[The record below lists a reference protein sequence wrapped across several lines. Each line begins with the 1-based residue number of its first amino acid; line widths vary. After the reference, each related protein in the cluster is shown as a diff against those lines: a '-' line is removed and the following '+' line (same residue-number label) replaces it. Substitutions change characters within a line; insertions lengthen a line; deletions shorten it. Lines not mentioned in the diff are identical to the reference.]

1 MSEAAAPKRRSIE
14 ENPVCSATQPAG
26 SAKQPAPA
34 GSIHAPTLN
43 KFTEHIQARKFTFG
57 TNPPNSAD
65 VQSRASVQ
73 PNNDKSFEK
82 NWVPL
87 KSANPGWHGPPGADT
102 NLVPRARF
110 HSRLGSNTTKLW
122 DFRQQIALRER
133 ELKLKAAQEN
143 EESASVSGR
152 DCTAVKLGSD
162 TVGKY
167 NAVSADVGQIEVK
180 EPDGKRLK
188 VSGSYSTQL
197 ASERRQ
203 EMLAVKS
210 VLPLKEQAVES
221 STLQDRNTV
230 DHNQKESPT
239 RRAESSVVKW
249 QKQDN
254 KRVEN
259 SLENLPRL
267 TSIVI
272 ALRLKSV
279 MQVDPCVLLNQTATA
294 TNMNSSVLPK
304 NIKSMELNHPVNIG
318 WNQLL
323 GSLLK
328 ISTSEQH
335 LMVGCDCHEGVSNDR
350 RAESSLNNISQASLD
365 DVGLWNYLGAPNVS
379 DHSNIDMHSLVEME
393 ESLDK
398 ELEEAQEHRR
408 ICEIEERN
416 ALKAHRKAQRALF
429 DANAKRTELYRKREL
444 YSAQFQC
451 FILNDSSLLWSMRKH
466 QQVGLGL
473 NYTDKTSRKL
483 ELMPP
488 SSDSGGLDASTSEP
502 LHLKRKNVANVLSS
516 PSHDPNISA
525 DEDEETSPLDHETV
539 QPTFKNQQREQ
550 NSLGRLKKTS
560 NHSNKNFSI
569 DGTQDSFILEATL
582 SSELFA
588 RLGRRILP
596 KNNGL
601 SNLEPA
607 NELGTE
613 NDNGSDRTQTNN
625 GSVPLSEAGRNQEF
639 NLEGLQSTKNQQG
652 DTSDYNSEAG
662 GCIDSGDIQNSVLIA
677 NSAESFGNICE
688 KGIGSFTS
696 ALAGDPFWPL
706 CMYELRGKCNNEQC
720 PWQHFRDFSSENMG
734 QPHHDDSDSA
744 DCQAGL
750 TLWKRKCNDA
760 TKLPKCNSVLT
771 PTYLVGLDVLK
782 AVPHSYEFANAQ
794 SYGQCWQKCFS
805 ICLALSNLLQKD
817 LPADEPFLL
826 GNDGRIEIN
835 GSWDKQSS
843 YFQSRNS
850 IVNHLNQLLPADV
863 QSLEKALLILSQEV
877 NKLEGMRKA
886 LSIFSRAIE
895 ADPESEILWISY
907 LLIYYGSIKSIANE
921 DMFSHV
927 VKHNDRSYGLRLM
940 YINSHMH
947 LDDRKLPEAVL
958 QKFECDKEL
967 LAIEWPYVH
976 LLEEE
981 KLRAIKLVE
990 MAVDSVKLSFD
1001 TASRGSGADLRL
1013 VQHFGLCHIRCMVAL
1028 DGIECCRSL
1037 LDEYMKLYPFC
1048 LEFVLISARIQM
1060 NERV

>member
-1 MSEAAAPKRRSIE
+1 MSNITDELKMKNTKSKSLNPSISE
-14 ENPVCSATQPAG
+14 NPNPPHSHTKTREEGEISSSTDGDENPVCSATQPAG

-65 VQSRASVQ
+65 VQSRASVL

-102 NLVPRARF
+102 NLVVSFLDDDTGSESEDHRAEKALENKWNMAGVDGNQRPPSLLSERSSKLQQTAGNVSKIMAKKLSL
-110 HSRLGSNTTKLW
+110 SRTYISSTAKITGGAHCSSSVPSSVDQGSQVSVFNNMNRKFTSPEHGFIQGVGSNITKLW

-133 ELKLKAAQEN
+133 ELKLKAAQQN

-259 SLENLPRL
+259 SLENLPRVDINSNCSQ
-267 TSIVI
+267 TDRS
-272 ALRLKSV
+272 A
-279 MQVDPCVLLNQTATA
+279 MQ
-294 TNMNSSVLPK
+294 
-304 NIKSMELNHPVNIG
+304 KSMELNHPVNIG

-379 DHSNIDMHSLVEME
+379 DHSNINMHSLVEME

-429 DANAKRTELYRKREL
+429 DANAKRTELYRKKEL

-473 NYTDKTSRKL
+473 NYTDKKSRKL

-488 SSDSGGLDASTSEP
+488 SSDSGGLGMM
-502 LHLKRKNVANVLSS
+502 V
-516 PSHDPNISA
+516 I
-525 DEDEETSPLDHETV
+525 
-539 QPTFKNQQREQ
+539 
-550 NSLGRLKKTS
+550 
-560 NHSNKNFSI
+560 
-569 DGTQDSFILEATL
+569 
-582 SSELFA
+582 
-588 RLGRRILP
+588 
-596 KNNGL
+596 
-601 SNLEPA
+601 
-607 NELGTE
+607 
-613 NDNGSDRTQTNN
+613 TN
-625 GSVPLSEAGRNQEF
+625 
-639 NLEGLQSTKNQQG
+639 
-652 DTSDYNSEAG
+652 
-662 GCIDSGDIQNSVLIA
+662 
-677 NSAESFGNICE
+677 
-688 KGIGSFTS
+688 
-696 ALAGDPFWPL
+696 
-706 CMYELRGKCNNEQC
+706 
-720 PWQHFRDFSSENMG
+720 
-734 QPHHDDSDSA
+734 
-744 DCQAGL
+744 
-750 TLWKRKCNDA
+750 
-760 TKLPKCNSVLT
+760 
-771 PTYLVGLDVLK
+771 
-782 AVPHSYEFANAQ
+782 
-794 SYGQCWQKCFS
+794 
-805 ICLALSNLLQKD
+805 
-817 LPADEPFLL
+817 
-826 GNDGRIEIN
+826 
-835 GSWDKQSS
+835 
-843 YFQSRNS
+843 
-850 IVNHLNQLLPADV
+850 
-863 QSLEKALLILSQEV
+863 
-877 NKLEGMRKA
+877 
-886 LSIFSRAIE
+886 
-895 ADPESEILWISY
+895 
-907 LLIYYGSIKSIANE
+907 
-921 DMFSHV
+921 
-927 VKHNDRSYGLRLM
+927 
-940 YINSHMH
+940 
-947 LDDRKLPEAVL
+947 
-958 QKFECDKEL
+958 
-967 LAIEWPYVH
+967 
-976 LLEEE
+976 
-981 KLRAIKLVE
+981 
-990 MAVDSVKLSFD
+990 
-1001 TASRGSGADLRL
+1001 
-1013 VQHFGLCHIRCMVAL
+1013 
-1028 DGIECCRSL
+1028 
-1037 LDEYMKLYPFC
+1037 
-1048 LEFVLISARIQM
+1048 
-1060 NERV
+1060 